1 MRALKNVD
9 SPPSRAVDTVP
20 LASGNRMPVLGLGSW
35 MLTSHTAERVT
46 NAIALGYRMVD
57 TSGDYLT
64 QGGIGRAI
72 RASGMPRDELFIVT
86 KVEEDDDGY
95 DATRK
100 NLDEL
105 KLEYADLV
113 LIHRPPERGFGE
125 RIWEGLARARDEGLA
140 RDIGVSSYKMAQIE
154 GLADAVGEMPAV
166 NQIEWTPF
174 GHSFDML
181 HYCRANGILV
191 QAWSPLTRGR
201 RLDDEKIAAIAEKH
215 GKSAAQ
221 VILRWD
227 FQHGVV
233 PLPKAQR
240 PDHQAQN
247 LAIFDFELDAR
258 EMASLD
264 ALNQHFSALEKL
276 DYV

>member
-57 TSGDYLT
+57 TSGDYQT

-113 LIHRPPERGFGE
+113 LIHRPPERGCRCRRNIENRSQSQTLRHRGN
-125 RIWEGLARARDEGLA
+125 RAPRSGRDLPRRGSGKAWRAPAMKVWRATLA
-140 RDIGVSSYKMAQIE
+140 
-154 GLADAVGEMPAV
+154 
-166 NQIEWTPF
+166 
-174 GHSFDML
+174 
-181 HYCRANGILV
+181 
-191 QAWSPLTRGR
+191 
-201 RLDDEKIAAIAEKH
+201 
-215 GKSAAQ
+215 
-221 VILRWD
+221 
-227 FQHGVV
+227 
-233 PLPKAQR
+233 
-240 PDHQAQN
+240 
-247 LAIFDFELDAR
+247 
-258 EMASLD
+258 
-264 ALNQHFSALEKL
+264 
-276 DYV
+276 

>member
-1 MRALKNVD
+1 
-9 SPPSRAVDTVP
+9 
-20 LASGNRMPVLGLGSW
+20 
-35 MLTSHTAERVT
+35 
-46 NAIALGYRMVD
+46 
-57 TSGDYLT
+57 
-64 QGGIGRAI
+64 
-72 RASGMPRDELFIVT
+72 
-86 KVEEDDDGY
+86 
-95 DATRK
+95 
-100 NLDEL
+100 
-105 KLEYADLV
+105 
-113 LIHRPPERGFGE
+113 
-125 RIWEGLARARDEGLA
+125 
-140 RDIGVSSYKMAQIE
+140 MAQIE